1 MVLMFSIIND
11 LFKNVTEPLAQ
22 VKPCLTKVLTGKTAP
37 ARMDCP
43 WRYNTGF
50 DISR

>member
-1 MVLMFSIIND
+1 MFLIINHMFS
-11 LFKNVTEPLAQ
+11 NVTEPLAQ
-22 VKPCLTKVLTGKTAP
+22 VKPALSKVLIQKTGLAL
-37 ARMDCP
+37 RLCP